1 MSYFSKQQYQNLTP
15 PDILVG
21 EYDACTFSNCN
32 FATASFQQASFENC
46 LFEDCDLS
54 NIKVVKVNFQ
64 NVRFVRCKML
74 GIAFASANPFLLELH
89 LENCVLDYCN
99 FYKLPLKKSKFL
111 QSRLREVDFSQANL
125 SEASFKGSDLLGAVF
140 DQTNLEKADFREALH
155 YRIAPELNAI
165 KGARFDLAGLPGLL
179 ESYGIKVD

>member
-1 MSYFSKQQYQNLTP
+1 MPYFSEQHFQNLNP
-15 PDILVG
+15 SDVLSG
-21 EYDACTFSNCN
+21 EYDSCTFSNCN

-46 LFEDCDLS
+46 KFEDCDLS

-74 GIAFASANPFLLELH
+74 GIAFTTANPFLLELH
-89 LENCVLDYCN
+89 LDHCTLDYCN

-125 SEASFKGSDLLGAVF
+125 SEASFQGSDLLGAVF
-140 DQTNLEKADFREALH
+140 DQTNLEKADFRDAVN

>member
-1 MSYFSKQQYQNLTP
+1 MSYFSNQHFQHLNSSDVLT
-15 PDILVG
+15 G

-64 NVRFVRCKML
+64 TVRFVRCKML
-74 GIAFASANPFLLELH
+74 GIAFAAANPFLLELH
-89 LENCVLDYCN
+89 LEHCILDYCN
-99 FYKLPLKKSKFL
+99 FYKLPLKKSRFL
-111 QSRLREVDFSQANL
+111 HSQIREVDFSQANL
-125 SEASFKGSDLLGAVF
+125 REANFQGSDLLGTVF
-140 DQTNLEKADFREALH
+140 DQTNLEKVDFREALH